1 MSIRTLQVS
10 INMLRYGLGRSQSV
24 PLQLGLAA
32 AIRAAA
38 TASPATAVA
47 AVDFMRYTESHLAE
61 ALAER
66 HNSSAD
72 RCTLGQYS
80 TGQCTAMLVR
90 SALLVR
96 EAFELLGSDC
106 TTVRFLCSRFISLEE
121 SPRLYAGLLTTRDG
135 PDPWSVVAA
144 AADGMAGILR
154 RAQVSKHFTSTCATS
169 SKPSRDAVLGRI
181 SCVVLT
187 QRLHLPRSTRWPI
200 LQLANLRARGQ
211 RASLSPCCTKRS
223 STPS

>member
-1 MSIRTLQVS
+1 MQVS

-66 HNSSAD
+66 HSSSAD

-80 TGQCTAMLVR
+80 AGQRSGHMLVR
-90 SALLVR
+90 CGTMVR
-96 EAFELLGSDC
+96 EALRLLGSDGTAAHC
-106 TTVRFLCSRFISLEE
+106 LCSRFISLEE
-121 SPRLYAGLLTTRDG
+121 SPRLYAGLLTTREG
-135 PDPWSVVAA
+135 LDPWSVVAA

-154 RAQVSKHFTSTCATS
+154 RAQVERHSSSICATIRRNS
-169 SKPSRDAVLGRI
+169 HDARLGRI
-181 SCVVLT
+181 THVVSY
-187 QRLHLPRSTRWPI
+187 RLHLPCSTRWPMP
-200 LQLANLRARGQ
+200 QLASLHARG
-211 RASLSPCCTKRS
+211 RKASS
-223 STPS
+223 